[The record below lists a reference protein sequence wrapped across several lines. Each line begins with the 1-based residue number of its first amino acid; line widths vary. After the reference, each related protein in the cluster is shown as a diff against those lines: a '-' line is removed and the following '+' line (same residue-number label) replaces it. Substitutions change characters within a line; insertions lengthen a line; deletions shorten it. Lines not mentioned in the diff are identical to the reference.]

1 MVEGIGLW
9 CRVHLNKQ
17 TVWTP
22 PGPGFDGSF
31 HPSDVEILAVGAG
44 PGVCLA
50 IYSECVYLCG
60 CVRVGLWMLVSVHR
74 VRFD

>member
-1 MVEGIGLW
+1 MAEGIGLW

-31 HPSDVEILAVGAG
+31 HPSDGEILAMEDGA
-44 PGVCLA
+44 GVCLA
-50 IYSECVYLCG
+50 IYSV
-60 CVRVGLWMLVSVHR
+60 CVRVCVC
-74 VRFD
+74 